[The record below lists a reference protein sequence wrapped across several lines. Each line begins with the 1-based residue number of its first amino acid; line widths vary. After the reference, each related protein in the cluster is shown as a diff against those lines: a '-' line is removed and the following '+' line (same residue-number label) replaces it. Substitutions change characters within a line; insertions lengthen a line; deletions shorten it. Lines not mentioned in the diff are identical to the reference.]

1 MRPDGLYRIV
11 RPGFIAGFELFDGQV
26 VACAPIL
33 SNCACCSNDQIA
45 LGGPAF
51 YARVGSNSFLAEHE
65 PPAKIIQFPHVS

>member
-33 SNCACCSNDQIA
+33 KSDINHWKWRGDYIA
-45 LGGPAF
+45 P
-51 YARVGSNSFLAEHE
+51 ST
-65 PPAKIIQFPHVS
+65 AKTRKKHRKIFQTEFEWRKGK